1 MMVHYDKTWRQR
13 MRRSLK
19 FQIPLLI
26 LFFFFT
32 GCAPIDIPKSAY
44 TWTPKVI
51 PAEGVIDANV
61 RLEAKHEMAP
71 EIADM
76 WRKWLNTEQNIIYWK
91 EAVAEAIHEDMRR
104 SGIFS
109 NITTSADTNYNFL
122 VKIKSRES
130 QPKNFWFHITID
142 LIDPGSNTAVLSYKR
157 EADLGNSAFGYAPN
171 LRNAIANQL
180 ADIRTQML
188 ADFSGT
194 NSPGYLAFLSPSKK
208 QEIAR
213 AIRVGS
219 GQATLR
225 DISQDRP
232 SIFLA
237 HPKDDQ
243 QVAEET
249 VPLLGYV
256 TSLNKTQKLKL
267 FINKQR
273 QFVDEMWSNNPI
285 VTTGLRG
292 YPLDLAIPLELGKNT
307 IEIQVLDQEGFM
319 ASQTVAV
326 TRIELQES
334 RSASIANL
342 PPRAP
347 DLEEQQRSAN
357 VTQENFMEVIGGW
370 VKQTAVSDYNKGNRM
385 YDAGRLERAAYYY
398 QKAIKTNPF
407 GQAFF
412 NLGLSQLGLNQ
423 DEQARLA
430 FAKACE
436 LGEQRGCQQ
445 P

>member
-1 MMVHYDKTWRQR
+1 
-13 MRRSLK
+13 MRLSQK
-19 FQIPLLI
+19 FQTVLVIL
-26 LFFFFT
+26 LFFLA

-51 PAEGVIDANV
+51 PAEGIIDANV
-61 RLEAKHEMAP
+61 RIEAKHEMAP

-76 WRKWLNTEQNIIYWK
+76 WRKWLNTEQNIINWN
-91 EAVAEAIHEDMRR
+91 EAVAEAILDDMRR
-104 SGIFS
+104 SGIFANAS
-109 NITTSADTNYNFL
+109 TTMDANYNFL

-130 QPKNFWFHITID
+130 QPKNYWFNIALDI
-142 LIDPGSNTAVLSYKR
+142 IDPSSRKAVLSYKK
-157 EADLGNSAFGYAPN
+157 EADLGSSAMSYAPKLKN
-171 LRNAIANQL
+171 TISNQL

-188 ADFSGT
+188 TDFTGQ

-208 QEIAR
+208 EEIAR
-213 AIRVGS
+213 ALRVGR
-219 GQATLR
+219 GEATPR
-225 DISQDRP
+225 DISKDRP
-232 SIFLA
+232 AIFLVQ
-237 HPKDDQ
+237 PKDDQ
-243 QVAEET
+243 QVAEEM

-285 VTTGLRG
+285 ATTGLRG

-319 ASQTVAV
+319 ASQTVSV

-334 RSASIANL
+334 MSASIADL

-385 YDAGRLERAAYYY
+385 FDAGRLERAVYYY
-398 QKAIKTNPF
+398 QKAIKTNPS
-407 GQAFF
+407 GKAFF
-412 NLGLSQLGLNQ
+412 NLGLSQLGLKQ
-423 DEQARLA
+423 DEKARLA

-436 LGEQRGCQQ
+436 LGEEKGCEQR
-445 P
+445 

>member
-1 MMVHYDKTWRQR
+1 
-13 MRRSLK
+13 MRRSQK
-19 FQIPLLI
+19 FQTVLVIL
-26 LFFFFT
+26 LFFLA

-51 PAEGVIDANV
+51 PAEGVIDADV
-61 RLEAKHEMAP
+61 RIEAKHEMAP

-76 WRKWLNTEQNIIYWK
+76 WRKWLNTEQNIINWN
-91 EAVAEAIHEDMRR
+91 EAVAEAILADMKR

-109 NITTSADTNYNFL
+109 NVNTTMDTNSNFL

-130 QPKNFWFHITID
+130 QPKNYWFNISVDI
-142 LIDPGSNTAVLSYKR
+142 IDPSSREAVLSYKR
-157 EADLGNSAFGYAPN
+157 EADLGDSALSYAPN
-171 LRNAIANQL
+171 LRKAISSQL

-188 ADFSGT
+188 ADFSGDS
-194 NSPGYLAFLSPSKK
+194 SPGYLAFLSPSKK
-208 QEIAR
+208 DEIAR
-213 AIRVGS
+213 ALRVGK

-225 DISQDRP
+225 DISKDRP
-232 SIFLA
+232 SVFLA
-237 HPKDDQ
+237 HPENDQ
-243 QVAEET
+243 QVAEEM

-273 QFVDEMWSNNPI
+273 QFVDEMWNNNPI

-319 ASQTVAV
+319 ASQTVSV
-326 TRIELQES
+326 TRIELRES
-334 RSASIANL
+334 RSGSVADL

-347 DLEEQQRSAN
+347 DLEETQRSAN

-385 YDAGRLERAAYYY
+385 YDSGRLERAAYYY
-398 QKAIKTNPF
+398 EKAIKTNPF
-407 GQAFF
+407 GKAFF
-412 NLGLSQLGLNQ
+412 NLGLSQLGLQQ
-423 DEQARLA
+423 DEKARLA

-436 LGEQRGCQQ
+436 LGEERGCERQ
-445 P
+445 